1 MTTSLSPRTA
11 PGPAGEAAS
20 PTRPTGRP
28 PARPPAAPPPRVL
41 RSWLRAQALNVT
53 RHAAALR
60 PFGPTEFGTGP
71 QAPSPGHVAAVNRL
85 LAQLGTELD
94 SRTTAVG
101 QAARRASSAPT
112 GPALRELV
120 TRTEEAHGAVRATE
134 AVWDWY
140 FEFFGQRQSRYGPW
154 LLACDRIALDV
165 YQDVYMGLGR
175 AKSVPAPPPMSYMRT
190 GFSPATFR
198 RDVRLQRLGSQ
209 PNPFPIV
216 QLPYHR
222 LVNPW
227 TLGAILHEISHN
239 LHTELGLSRAVPE
252 ALHARLREAGAPP
265 AVAGTWARWNRETF
279 ADLLGLLLGG
289 PAIVAS
295 LIDILARSPASV
307 TTYSPA
313 GVHPLPLLRTR
324 VSTVL
329 LARMGFP
336 EQARALQAVWDR
348 TYGGV
353 RPAAPEAL
361 IRTAPRV
368 VPLVVDT
375 LCYRPFE
382 ALGKRSLAQ
391 VFSFDHRHEAMVE
404 EAGARL
410 ARGID
415 PGIVP
420 ERFLIGAARHALD
433 RRLAPPDVIARHFY
447 RDLGRR

>member
-1 MTTSLSPRTA
+1 MTTSL
-11 PGPAGEAAS
+11 
-20 PTRPTGRP
+20 PTRPASANVAGG
-28 PARPPAAPPPRVL
+28 AAPSVPPSPRL
-41 RSWLRAQALNVT
+41 SAEAPSRTLQLWLRAQALNVV
-53 RHAAALR
+53 RHARALR
-60 PFGPTEFGTGP
+60 PFEPTEFGIGP
-71 QAPSPGHVAAVNRL
+71 QAPSPGHVTAVNGL
-85 LAQLGTELD
+85 LGSLGRELD
-94 SRTTAVG
+94 RRTTAVVR
-101 QAARRASSAPT
+101 AARRASGAPT
-112 GPALRELV
+112 GEALREVV
-120 TRTEEAHGAVRATE
+120 TLAEQAHGAVRATE

-165 YQDVYMGLGR
+165 YQDVYMGLGGVR
-175 AKSVPAPPPMSYMRT
+175 SVPAPPPMSYMRT
-190 GFSPATFR
+190 GFSPATYR
-198 RDVRLQRLGSQ
+198 RDVRLQRLGAQ

-239 LHTELGLSRAVPE
+239 LHSELGLARAVPE
-252 ALHARLREAGAPP
+252 TLHARLREAGAPR
-265 AVAGTWARWNRETF
+265 AVALTWARWNRETF
-279 ADLLGLLLGG
+279 ADLLALLLGG

-295 LIDILARSPASV
+295 LIDILARAPAGV

-313 GVHPLPLLRTR
+313 SVHPLPLLRTR
-324 VSTVL
+324 VSTEL
-329 LARMGFP
+329 LTRMGFP
-336 EQARALQAVWDR
+336 EEARAFQAIWDR
-348 TYGGV
+348 TYGDV

-361 IRTAPRV
+361 IRTAPQV

-382 ALGKRSLAQ
+382 GLGKRSLAQ
-391 VFSFDHRHEAMVE
+391 VFSFDQRHAAMVR
-404 EAGARL
+404 EAGTRL

>member
-1 MTTSLSPRTA
+1 VVR
-11 PGPAGEAAS
+11 
-20 PTRPTGRP
+20 
-28 PARPPAAPPPRVL
+28 
-41 RSWLRAQALNVT
+41 
-53 RHAAALR
+53 
-60 PFGPTEFGTGP
+60 
-71 QAPSPGHVAAVNRL
+71 
-85 LAQLGTELD
+85 
-94 SRTTAVG
+94 
-101 QAARRASSAPT
+101 AARRAAPAPT
-112 GPALRELV
+112 GAALREVVTLV
-120 TRTEEAHGAVRATE
+120 EQAHGAVRDTE

-165 YQDVYMGLGR
+165 YQDVYMGLGQAR
-175 AKSVPAPPPMSYMRT
+175 SVPAPPPMSYMRT
-190 GFSPATFR
+190 GFSPATYR
-198 RDVRLQRLGSQ
+198 RDVRLQRLGRQ

-239 LHTELGLSRAVPE
+239 LHTELGLARAVPE
-252 ALHARLREAGAPP
+252 ALHASLLEAGAPQ
-265 AVAGTWARWNRETF
+265 AVALTWARWNRETF
-279 ADLLGLLLGG
+279 ADLFGLLLGG

-307 TTYSPA
+307 TTHDPA
-313 GVHPLPLLRTR
+313 GVHPVPLLRTR
-324 VSTVL
+324 VSTEL
-329 LARMGFP
+329 LTRMGFR
-336 EQARALQAVWDR
+336 EEARAFQAIWDR
-348 TYGGV
+348 TYGTI
-353 RPAAPEAL
+353 RPAVPEAL
-361 IRTAPRV
+361 ISTAPRV

-375 LCYRPFE
+375 LCYRPFD

-391 VFSFDHRHEAMVE
+391 VFSFDQRHAAMVR
-404 EAGARL
+404 EAGSRL
-410 ARGID
+410 AHGLD